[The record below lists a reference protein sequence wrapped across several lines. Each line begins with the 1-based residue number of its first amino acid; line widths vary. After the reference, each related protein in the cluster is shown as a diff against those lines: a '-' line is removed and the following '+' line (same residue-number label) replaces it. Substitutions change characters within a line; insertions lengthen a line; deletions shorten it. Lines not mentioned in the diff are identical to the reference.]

1 MLAARGLDS
10 QVISQF
16 VESITETACGFELF
30 EPKHWIV
37 TLLDSSMIL
46 LDSVVQILI
55 VSMRNFSTDDPTNCL
70 RVGRMFIR
78 RHPQWLLTCTID

>member
-46 LDSVVQILI
+46 FHSVVQILI
-55 VSMRNFSTDDPTNCL
+55 VAM
-70 RVGRMFIR
+70 
-78 RHPQWLLTCTID
+78 

>member
-16 VESITETACGFELF
+16 VESITKTACGFELF

-37 TLLDSSMIL
+37 TL